1 MQKFVVGPVVGDLW
15 VKLSLGSR
23 LTLFR
28 PTFFSLSILLS
39 SQVRRETI
47 VGLERENPCTS
58 FVIFHEFVR
67 FTRIVLIKIKIEM
80 GAASRKTSFHNEKQ
94 DVRNLPSNSPSPV
107 ACDSPSW
114 REQPV
119 LSRGQRLDVMT
130 CPTSKDSIYK
140 CSATCSSQ
148 LTICSDRN

>member
-1 MQKFVVGPVVGDLW
+1 MW

-107 ACDSPSW
+107 AHASIARILRSFP
-114 REQPV
+114 Q
-119 LSRGQRLDVMT
+119 SRRQSNYRTVSHPFFFWKMQKYG
-130 CPTSKDSIYK
+130 CI
-140 CSATCSSQ
+140 AT
-148 LTICSDRN
+148 IRNYC